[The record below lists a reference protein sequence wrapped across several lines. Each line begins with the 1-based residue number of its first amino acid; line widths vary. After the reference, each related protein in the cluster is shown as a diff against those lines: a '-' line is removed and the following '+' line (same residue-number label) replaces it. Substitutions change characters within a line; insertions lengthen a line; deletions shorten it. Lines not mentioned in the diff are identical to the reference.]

1 MACCPACS
9 REVPEGSRACPECGS
24 ALVDGAGTAD
34 IAGATAGAPPTRSW
48 LLADV
53 LPQVSP
59 IPLPQGAARFV
70 PGQILAGRYRIVAL
84 LGKGGM
90 GEVYRADDLTLGQS

>member
-1 MACCPACS
+1 
-9 REVPEGSRACPECGS
+9 V
-24 ALVDGAGTAD
+24 
-34 IAGATAGAPPTRSW
+34 PPTRSW

-59 IPLPQGAARFV
+59 IPLPHGAARFV
-70 PGQILAGRYRIVAL
+70 PGQILAGRYRVVAL

-90 GEVYRADDLTLGQS
+90 GEVYRADDLTLGQSVALKFLPAKLSDDPDRH